1 MVALVIWIV
10 LALLAAAVC
19 LIVIGAIRKPM
30 NELLSANSYVSPARG
45 FYVRSFCLIIFLATL
60 ATIISAGGPCAEQ
73 SKTFME
79 GVWWIVDSLSPVLW
93 CATVSLGGYA
103 LLLTIL
109 FAVMG
114 RYRDK

>member
-10 LALLAAAVC
+10 LALLTAAVC
-19 LIVIGAIRKPM
+19 LIVISAIRKPM
-30 NELLSANSYVSPARG
+30 NELLSANSCVSPARG
-45 FYVRSFCLIIFLATL
+45 FYVRSFCLIIFLAAL
-60 ATIISAGGPCAEQ
+60 GTIISAGGPCEEQ
-73 SKTFME
+73 SKTFMQ
-79 GVWWIVDSLSPVLW
+79 GVWWILDGLSPVLW

-109 FAVMG
+109 FAVLG